1 MGEAVTKFGKRV
13 QCEQC
18 VGSAIY
24 HEESQL
30 LEARWFRTATGW
42 ACGTHDRKR
51 TPARPTPTKDELRV
65 AIKTHGYGWAIRN
78 LDDDGLIALTDGFNG
93 REHTTGR
100 DDYWRLGRELAGLD
114 KP

>member
-1 MGEAVTKFGKRV
+1 MTKFGKRV

-42 ACGTHDRKR
+42 ACGTHARKR
-51 TPARPTPTKDELRV
+51 TPARPTPTKGELRI
-65 AIKTHGYGWAIRN
+65 AIKTHGFSWATRN
-78 LDDDGLIALTDGFNG
+78 LEDIDEQALVDGFHG
-93 REHTTGR
+93 REHTKGQR
-100 DDYWRLGRELAGLD
+100 DYWRLGRELAGLD